1 MTTDKYCDCAQGRWP
16 CTCMPRY
23 SMEQQRLSNAWDDA
37 TRARELRASAE
48 WLKEIGKC
56 PGQIGVTDVRFGDDP
71 TAALIDKN
79 NRNADEFVRRVQAS
93 PELGMPY
100 GEMPEAIRQ
109 DAYKLMADGV
119 DAYLAGRA
127 GVPDPYKVAAKAIK
141 AQPGYWQEKA
151 KRVLAA
157 HFEKCAEFDALNAR
171 LQVYR
176 GVALIGWAG
185 FILVLLG
192 V

>member
-1 MTTDKYCDCAQGRWP
+1 MTTNKYCDCAQGRWP

-23 SMEQQRLSNAWDDA
+23 SMEQQRLSDAWDDA

-48 WLKEIGKC
+48 WLKEICKC
-56 PGQIGVTDVRFGDDP
+56 PGQIGVTDARFGDDF
-71 TAALIDKN
+71 LSELD
-79 NRNADEFVRRVQAS
+79 RV
-93 PELGMPY
+93 EKT
-100 GEMPEAIRQ
+100 R
-109 DAYKLMADGV
+109 
-119 DAYLAGRA
+119 
-127 GVPDPYKVAAKAIK
+127 
-141 AQPGYWQEKA
+141 PGYWQRLATDKA
-151 KRVLAA
+151 KLFAL
-157 HFEKCAEFDALNAR
+157 KCAEFDALNAR

>member
-23 SMEQQRLSNAWDDA
+23 SIEQQALSNDIDDA
-37 TRARELRASAE
+37 AKARGLRAYARYWAE
-48 WLKEIGKC
+48 KF
-56 PGQIGVTDVRFGDDP
+56 RDDYP
-71 TAALIDKN
+71 TATLVDKN
-79 NRNADEFVRRVQAS
+79 NSNALSQLAQAS
-93 PELGMPY
+93 SGGAL
-100 GEMPEAIRQ
+100 
-109 DAYKLMADGV
+109 
-119 DAYLAGRA
+119 RA
-127 GVPDPYKVAAKAIK
+127 EEFNFMLNGPTIAPDPYMVAAEAIK
-141 AQPGYWQEKA
+141 SQPGFWQRLATDKA
-151 KRVLAA
+151 KLFAL
-157 HFEKCAEFDALNAR
+157 KCAEFDALNAR